1 MKTPYYMGS
10 LVATQHKEIHDD
22 DELRERML
30 ENRLANR
37 TDVREISVV
46 TCSPSEKFSSL
57 VEQASKRSTSGLT
70 ATMHWAIEVG
80 EQYFE
85 LQRGHYDPTRTGLRM
100 SKWDEQQRSQILRR
114 YRQGSTAMTDDE
126 IRAVGDDH
134 FRRLNKMHIN
144 NYDIWC
150 NNCQVAVLSMLRDI
164 GGLAYYRFK
173 LKSLHEWVRDFF
185 CRSILAITRLYYRH
199 RGCDQAV
206 ITRNEKALNNT
217 LHVITSRSMHYPKRQ
232 WIKQDIAEA
241 NGVAKRL
248 STVRDHWFLT
258 VLESS
263 LSLRKGVE
271 NSYVRR
277 GADGKPELNFEA
289 VRQAVKGIFDDD
301 ESPTGLAWLK
311 TIPWLTAGFVV
322 GTPRWAA
329 AVISIAV
336 EQVSQ
341 NAQNHRG
348 IRGGMEQALVGIGVS
363 PKLQDSPF
371 VGVHPVKAKSLNKQ
385 CPMIKKRPS
394 KTSSS
399 ESKLVARYE
408 RCQSATGVPFYLDH
422 RDGTQSWEPPEHQ
435 EMCLRILD
443 VPLSRRWEE
452 KVHEGRTWYENC
464 VTGEIRNTRPGS
476 SEIWVTRKK
485 VTPDWM
491 KPTFMAL
498 PAGWEL
504 CRSEDGQMFYRNH
517 NTEPPSSTD
526 YHPMRRE
533 IEAERMVL
541 LPEWNVEWDVD
552 RGKKYRNLESGEIR
566 WKAVDGP
573 SLTDPDRAKP
583 AKEEI
588 QQGFIEPLPQNWTLE
603 VDLQGRNVY
612 KNQRTGAQ
620 RSTHPL
626 SDKRRILRPDWEMR
640 YTPASRRYWL
650 HLARDGRGTS
660 WWTRNRLLK
669 NTSLKNNARGWKLK
683 ENQVD
688 WEWFEGGDIAHTE
701 IPVLDLNDPADFDFR
716 EYPFLLPETIM
727 NPDGTFLEPL
737 PPDWVRR
744 TGEDGKSRFR
754 KFKSGFE
761 SHQHPCEEERE
772 SLPGIWEMRY
782 TRHGRRYFLNH
793 ATGCT
798 WWTNPLE
805 DKQQQMMRSDA
816 GQTQD
821 GWRQLEDGR
830 GWQRFSEYPNASLE
844 LQSVKSF
851 SPSTLDGLGDIPAEE
866 RTDVWRSLDFA
877 KDWSKTIASND
888 KFANAVT
895 QFNNSR
901 RTLSENGKL
910 PKMGQWLT
918 KSKSKKEPDRDAEDM
933 NLGEYDGSTV
943 MSEEPQSIIEPCNE
957 PCNDIATRKP
967 RISKTWSR
975 RASALLKQ
983 RGRGSSGA
991 EVSPHVSEILEEDS
1005 EVGSGPS
1012 EDVRGLGLQ
1021 YGESP
1026 GAEIPSKQL
1035 DA

>member
-30 ENRLANR
+30 EHRLANR

-57 VEQASKRSTSGLT
+57 IEKASKRSTSGLT

-100 SKWDEQQRSQILRR
+100 SKWNEQQRSQILRR
-114 YRQGSTAMTDDE
+114 YRQGATAMTDDE
-126 IRAVGDDH
+126 IRHVGDDH

-199 RGCDQAV
+199 RGCDPAV
-206 ITRNEKALNNT
+206 ISRNEKALNNT

-241 NGVAKRL
+241 DSVTKRL
-248 STVRDHWFLT
+248 NAVRDHWFLT

-277 GADGKPELNFEA
+277 GPDGKPELNFEA

-301 ESPTGLAWLK
+301 ESPTALAWLK

-341 NAQNHRG
+341 NAQNDRG
-348 IRGGMEQALVGIGVS
+348 IRGGMEQALAGIGVS
-363 PKLQDSPF
+363 PKLQHSPY
-371 VGVHPVKAKSLNKQ
+371 VAISPVKTKSLNKQ
-385 CPMIKKRPS
+385 GQVIKKLPC
-394 KTSSS
+394 KSSTDS
-399 ESKLVARYE
+399 RLVARYE
-408 RCQSATGVPFYLDH
+408 RCQSTSGVPFYVDH

-443 VPLSRRWEE
+443 APLSRRWEE
-452 KVHEGRTWYENC
+452 KMDEGRTWYENR
-464 VTGEIRNTRPGS
+464 VTGDTRTVRPGS
-476 SEIWVTRKK
+476 SEIWVTKEK

-491 KPTFMAL
+491 KPNFMPL

-504 CRSEDGQMFYRNH
+504 CRTEDGQMYYRNH

-533 IEAERMVL
+533 IEAERTVL

-552 RGKKYRNLESGEIR
+552 RGKKYRNLSSGEIR
-566 WKAVDGP
+566 WKAIDGP
-573 SLTDPDRAKP
+573 SYVADGAKA

-588 QQGFIEPLPQNWTLE
+588 HQGFIEPLPQSWALE
-603 VDLQGRNVY
+603 VDLQGRKLY
-612 KNQRTGAQ
+612 KNQRTGAR

-640 YTPASRRYWL
+640 YTQASRRYWV
-650 HLARDGRGTS
+650 HLACDGRGTT

-669 NTSLKNNARGWKLK
+669 NTSLKNNASGWKLT

-688 WEWFEGGDIAHTE
+688 WEWFQGGDVAHTE
-701 IPVLDLNDPADFDFR
+701 IPVLDLNDPADIEFR
-716 EYPFLLPETIM
+716 EYPFLIPERTV

-737 PPDWVRR
+737 PLNWVSR
-744 TGEDGKSRFR
+744 TGEDGKTEFR
-754 KFKSGFE
+754 NFKSGFE
-761 SHQHPCEEERE
+761 SDQHPCEDERM
-772 SLPGIWEMRY
+772 SLPGMWEMRY

-830 GWQRFSEYPNASLE
+830 AWQRFSEYPNASLE

-851 SPSTLDGLGDIPAEE
+851 SPSTMDTLKDMQAEDK
-866 RTDVWRSLDFA
+866 TDVWRSLDFA
-877 KDWSKTIASND
+877 KDWTKMLASNE
-888 KFANAVT
+888 KVANAVT
-895 QFNNSR
+895 QFHDQR
-901 RTLSENGKL
+901 RTLSENSKIPKL
-910 PKMGQWLT
+910 GQWLN
-918 KSKSKKEPDRDAEDM
+918 KSKSKKEPACVAEDT
-933 NLGEYDGSTV
+933 NTTGYGTAVL
-943 MSEEPQSIIEPCNE
+943 SEEPESMIET
-957 PCNDIATRKP
+957 CNDTSSHRPKL
-967 RISKTWSR
+967 SKQWSQ

-983 RGRGSSGA
+983 RKRGSSRA
-991 EVSPHVSEILEEDS
+991 ELSPNVSHVLEEDS
-1005 EVGSGPS
+1005 GIGSGQPA
-1012 EDVRGLGLQ
+1012 DAYGLGLE
-1021 YGESP
+1021 YEASP
-1026 GAEIPSKQL
+1026 DTEDLPKHFE
-1035 DA
+1035 